1 MQDDFD
7 NRMGIPDEEL
17 AGESATPVPGD
28 RSGGVE
34 EIDAEVVI
42 IEAVGRPSGA
52 ARARSASPRKAAPAA
67 KKPARKAAKKA
78 KPARKVAKKAAK
90 KAKPAKKAARK
101 AAKKA
106 SKKAARKPAR
116 KAGKKK

>member
-17 AGESATPVPGD
+17 ATPDLGDLPG
-28 RSGGVE
+28 GIE

-42 IEAVGRPSGA
+42 VEAVGRPSGA
-52 ARARSASPRKAAPAA
+52 ARARSASPRKALPAKKAASAA
-67 KKPARKAAKKA
+67 KKPAKKAAKKA
-78 KPARKVAKKAAK
+78 KPARKVAKKAAQ
-90 KAKPAKKAARK
+90 KAKSAKKVARK
-101 AAKKA
+101 T

-116 KAGKKK
+116 KVGKKK